1 MAEGL
6 DQKPTPGGHADQHK
20 KLSTEHLRT
29 SYVKKFIDDEN
40 NRYRDEPN
48 DKSHEG
54 IV

>member
-20 KLSTEHLRT
+20 KLSTEHLIMGHI
-29 SYVKKFIDDEN
+29 KKFIDDEN
-40 NRYRDEPN
+40 NRYRDEPKG
-48 DKSHEG
+48 KSHED

>member
-6 DQKPTPGGHADQHK
+6 DQEPSADGHAEQYK
-20 KLSTEHLRT
+20 KLSIEHLIIGHI
-29 SYVKKFIDDEN
+29 KKFIDDEN

-48 DKSHEG
+48 DKSHED